1 MKQDLDALMEKH
13 NLDGLLV
20 IGAATHN
27 PMMHYFTGDVH
38 MGDGALIKPRGAAP
52 TLFYNPMERDE
63 AARTGLH
70 TRNLIEYNLP
80 ALTKEHGG
88 DAVKAQAARYA
99 KMLADCGLEKGR
111 VALFGKVEFGAPFA
125 IFNALAQMAPQVEL
139 VGQTGRTLLAEAMET
154 KDEAEAERMRR
165 IGRITAEVVGRVKAY
180 LQSHKA
186 KGGVL
191 RKKDGSPVTVGDV
204 KTLINASAL
213 ELGVENP
220 HGTIFAIGRDA
231 GVPHSTGNPADALE
245 LGKTIVF
252 DIFLQEPGG
261 GYHSDFT
268 RTWCLGYAPPDAQK
282 LYDDVRHVFDDLMG
296 GLEANAPF
304 NLLQERTCDLF
315 EAQGHATIRQDP
327 AVQEGYV
334 HSVGHGL
341 GLNIHE
347 QPFSRDSSVTLR
359 PGVVVTIEPGLYYP
373 SKGMG
378 VRIEDTVY
386 VRPDGEMEVLA
397 DFPHDLVIEI
407 ESE

>member
-1 MKQDLDALMEKH
+1 MKSDLDALMEKH
-13 NLDGLLV
+13 NLDALLV

-38 MGDGALIKPRGAAP
+38 MGDGALIKVRGQQP

-63 AARTGLH
+63 AARTGLT

-80 ALTKEHGG
+80 ALTKEQGG
-88 DAVKAQAARYA
+88 DAAKGLAARYA
-99 KMLADCGLEKGR
+99 RMLADCGLEQGR
-111 VALFGKVEFGAPFA
+111 VALFGKVEIGAPFA
-125 IFNALAQMAPQVEL
+125 VFNALAALAPQVEL
-139 VGQTGRTLLAEAMET
+139 VGQTGRSVLAEAMET

-165 IGRITAEVVGRVKAY
+165 MGRITAEVVGRVQAY

-186 KGGVL
+186 KDGVL
-191 RKKDGSPVTVGDV
+191 VKADGTPVTVGDV

-231 GVPHSTGNPADALE
+231 GVPHSTGNPDDALE

-261 GYHSDFT
+261 GYHYDFT
-268 RTWCLGYAPPDAQK
+268 RTWSLGYATPEAQK
-282 LYDDVRHVFDDLMG
+282 LYDDVRTVFDDLMG

-315 EAQGHATIRQDP
+315 EAQGHPTIRQDP

-347 QPFSRDSSVTLR
+347 QPFSRDASVTLR

-386 VRPDGEMEVLA
+386 VRPNGEIEVLA
-397 DFPHDLVIEI
+397 DFPHDLVIPI
-407 ESE
+407 QTA

>member
-1 MKQDLDALMEKH
+1 MKSDLDALMEKH
-13 NLDGLLV
+13 NLDALLV

-38 MGDGALIKPRGAAP
+38 MGDGALIKVRGKQP
-52 TLFYNPMERDE
+52 VLFYNPMERDE
-63 AARTGLH
+63 AARTGLD

-88 DAVKAQAARYA
+88 DAAKGLAARYA
-99 KMLADCGLEKGR
+99 RMLADCGLEQGR
-111 VALFGKVEFGAPFA
+111 VALFGKVEIGAPFVV
-125 IFNALAQMAPQVEL
+125 FNTLMALAPQYEL
-139 VGQTGRTLLAEAMET
+139 VGQTGRSVLAEAMET

-165 IGRITAEVVGRVKAY
+165 MGRITAEVVGRVQAY

-186 KGGVL
+186 KDGVL
-191 RKKDGSPVTVGDV
+191 VKADGTPVTVGDV

-231 GVPHSTGNPADALE
+231 GVPHSTGNPDDALE

-261 GYHSDFT
+261 GYHYDFT
-268 RTWCLGYAPPDAQK
+268 RTWSLGYATPEAQK
-282 LYDDVRHVFDDLMG
+282 LYDDVKTVFDDLMG

-304 NLLQERTCDLF
+304 SLLQERTCDLF
-315 EAQGHATIRQDP
+315 EAQGHPTIRQDP

-347 QPFSRDSSVTLR
+347 QPFSRDASVTLR

-373 SKGMG
+373 NKGMG

-386 VRPDGEMEVLA
+386 VRPNGEIEVLA
-397 DFPHDLVIEI
+397 DFPHDLVIPI
-407 ESE
+407 QNA